1 MKHLLLTTIA
11 RRAWKVLEKHVLKDK
26 MKTLTLFAQAVS
38 NSDELQEK
46 IRKGTDLILLS
57 KKTVMT

>member
-1 MKHLLLTTIA
+1 
-11 RRAWKVLEKHVLKDK
+11 